1 VSVSASFAQKF
12 WGAVSCPVV
21 AVETP
26 ASITPADERPERV
39 GWFGGE
45 TVLLELETTEPSVI
59 VDAIASR
66 VV

>member
-1 VSVSASFAQKF
+1 VT
-12 WGAVSCPVV
+12 CPVV

-26 ASITPADERPERV
+26 ASITPAEERPERV
-39 GWFGGE
+39 SWFGGD

-66 VV
+66 VL